1 MPLRKILDCLWHSW
15 CDGVCDNAGNV
26 LHCSKIVLCELLK
39 KFVNK
44 LTKNNSTKFK
54 VITMNNSELEGDETV
69 IITNGLIK

>member
-1 MPLRKILDCLWHSW
+1 MQEMSFIVLKIM
-15 CDGVCDNAGNV
+15 
-26 LHCSKIVLCELLK
+26 LCELLK